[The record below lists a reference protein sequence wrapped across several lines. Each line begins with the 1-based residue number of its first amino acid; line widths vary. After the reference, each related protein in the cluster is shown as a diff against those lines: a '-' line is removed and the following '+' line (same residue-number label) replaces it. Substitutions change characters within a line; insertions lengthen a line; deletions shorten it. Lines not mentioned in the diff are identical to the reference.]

1 MGNGSSESRPGS
13 PFRSS
18 RWPLRRRRIAESR
31 NYRKIPTGVG
41 GAALPPNP
49 PGQARTDR
57 ATACRNHYTTRD
69 TRCKK
74 MLTQFTITG
83 FKRFRDSMTVNFED
97 VTVLVGANNSGK
109 STILQALTLFQY
121 CVEMTRKFNGN
132 GRRTEDLAL
141 ASRTIGF
148 DQFGVLPVAQPGDL
162 WPDGQMSRKGQPRL
176 ISLRATFG
184 NNAHV
189 EFRLQI
195 SFNRLSI
202 KPSTKGEWREAIGRG
217 DIRLI
222 PIFAGFLPQEE
233 YLTPPARQDR
243 LRLQRHGEMV
253 RNQLWSLQQEQP
265 KRWEQLRSLLAE
277 LFPESRIDVDF
288 NLDVDRFLK
297 ATYRDEAL
305 RRKRDVI
312 TAGSGFHQA
321 LQILASVLTPGAA
334 LFLLDEPDAH
344 LHARLQGQL
353 MGILQRLAT
362 EEGEQFVLATHSPQI
377 LNAAPSGSVRVCMH
391 GRAVPLSVR
400 PEQLQLLGDL
410 GAMDQ
415 MELVPLLVN
424 RAVVFVEN
432 KSDRKLLEAFARKHW
447 GARNQQTLWR
457 DLTFLYTYQGPTEAR
472 VLDLARQVRDIASSP
487 DLQDSTP
494 MKMVAIGDR
503 DYRTDKARRS
513 AMRDR
518 TARAKTDNYKLDFR
532 LLLWKENEIENY
544 LLDRDAILRLLDSRA
559 AESRRKSVWNKLRK
573 AFAVEWDRLLE
584 EQRETIW
591 ERVADRLQH
600 EDRRLGLTTALERAR
615 EQVQLDGASLARWC
629 DAKKVLSGLRT
640 WLQAEGFA
648 SNLAPEEVIE
658 HMTSVPAEIQATLR
672 AMKKLRP
679 PRRRQ
684 RRPRA

>member
-1 MGNGSSESRPGS
+1 MAVPPLAHSVEYEKKEPLPPPPSNLLANTTVQKM
-13 PFRSS
+13 
-18 RWPLRRRRIAESR
+18 LRR
-31 NYRKIPTGVG
+31 
-41 GAALPPNP
+41 
-49 PGQARTDR
+49 
-57 ATACRNHYTTRD
+57 
-69 TRCKK
+69 
-74 MLTQFTITG
+74 FTIKG
-83 FKRFRDSMTVNFED
+83 FKQFRESMTVDLED

-109 STILQALTLFQY
+109 STVLQALTLFQY
-121 CVEMTRKFNGN
+121 CIEITRKFNGS
-132 GRRTEDLAL
+132 GRGAENLAL

-148 DQFGVLPVAQPGDL
+148 DEFGVLPVAQPGDL
-162 WPDGQMSRKGQPRL
+162 WPGGQMLKKGEQRP
-176 ISLRATFG
+176 ISLRATFA
-184 NNAHV
+184 NDSRV
-189 EFRLQI
+189 EFQLRI

-202 KPSTKGEWREAIGRG
+202 RPITKGAWREAVNRG

-233 YLTPPARQDR
+233 YLTLPARQDR

-265 KRWEQLRSLLAE
+265 KRWEQLRALLAE
-277 LFPESRIDVDF
+277 LFPESQIDVDF
-288 NLDVDRFLK
+288 NLDIDRFLK

-353 MGILQRLAT
+353 MGILQRLAS

-377 LNAAPSGSVRVCMH
+377 LNAAPTGSVRVCMH
-391 GRAVPLSVR
+391 GRAVPLSVQ

-447 GARNQQTLWR
+447 GTQAQQALWR
-457 DLTFLYTYQGPTEAR
+457 DLTFLYTYQGPIEAR
-472 VLDLARQVRDIASSP
+472 VLDLARQIRDIASTP
-487 DLQDSTP
+487 DVQAPKP
-494 MKMVAIGDR
+494 MKIAAIGDR
-503 DYRTDKARRS
+503 DYRTDSARRS

-518 TARAKTDNYKLDFR
+518 NARAKTDDYRLDFR

-544 LLDRDAILRLLDSRA
+544 LLDQEAILRLLDSRA
-559 AESRRKSVWNKLRK
+559 AEARRKRAWNRVRREFT
-573 AFAVEWDRLLE
+573 AQWDRLLE
-584 EQRETIW
+584 DQRETIW

-600 EDRRLGLTTALERAR
+600 EDRRLGLAAALERAR
-615 EQVQLDGASLARWC
+615 EQVQLDAASLARWS

-640 WLQAEGFA
+640 WLQERGFA
-648 SNLAPEEVIE
+648 SNLAPEEVID

-672 AMKKLRP
+672 AMKKIRP
-679 PRRRQ
+679 ARRRQ
-684 RRPRA
+684 RRPRAYARFSEQAQLQPGRDTLSRPSALG